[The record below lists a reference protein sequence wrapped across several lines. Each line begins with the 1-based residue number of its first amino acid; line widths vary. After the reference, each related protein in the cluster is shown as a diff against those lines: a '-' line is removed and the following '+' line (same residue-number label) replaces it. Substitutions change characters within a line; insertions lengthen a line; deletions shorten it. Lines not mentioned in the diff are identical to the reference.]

1 MISRANNTR
10 LADSDIDEL
19 LDTRISVI
27 VNNYIVHDNIV
38 HDNTVNDNTVNDE
51 VKVTRFGI

>member
-1 MISRANNTR
+1 MNY
-10 LADSDIDEL
+10 L

>member
-10 LADSDIDEL
+10 LADSVSDEL

-27 VNNYIVHDNIV
+27 VNNYIVHDNIF
-38 HDNTVNDNTVNDE
+38 NDNTVDDE

>member
-10 LADSDIDEL
+10 LADSVSDEL